1 MKRTLWITVCMMM
14 ACIGL
19 LTGPV
24 LPRAYA
30 YRGARDGG
38 SQTRVRIALA
48 GAKIGG
54 ITPSGHAEYRVDGAQ
69 RQLNV
74 EVEKVNLAN
83 GTVLSVNVNGVSVG
97 TITLLAGTRELE
109 LNTKNRAAVPV
120 IKHGD
125 VVTVSMGANVLLMGA
140 F

>member
-1 MKRTLWITVCMMM
+1 MKRTLWIAVCVVM

-19 LTGPV
+19 MGPV

-30 YRGARDGG
+30 DHGGQDGG

-48 GAKIGG
+48 GAKIAG
-54 ITPSGHAEYRVDGAQ
+54 ITPQGHADYRVDGAQ

-97 TITLLAGTRELE
+97 TLTLLAGTRELE
-109 LNTKNRAAVPV
+109 LNTKNRATVPV

-125 VVTVSMGANVLLMGA
+125 AVTVSMGANVLLMGA